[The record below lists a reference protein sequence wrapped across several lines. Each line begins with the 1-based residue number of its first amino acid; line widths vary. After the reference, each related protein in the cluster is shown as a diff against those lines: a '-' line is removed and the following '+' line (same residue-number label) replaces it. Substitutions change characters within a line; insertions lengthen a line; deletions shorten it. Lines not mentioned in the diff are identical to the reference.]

1 MPDNLFD
8 YIWHNSGRF
17 IDLMTR
23 TALTIMTIVVVSFI
37 IRNIFSL
44 AL

>member
-8 YIWHNSGRF
+8 YIWRNSGRF

-23 TALTIMTIVVVSFI
+23 TALTIMTLVVVSFI

>member
-1 MPDNLFD
+1 MPDNLFE
-8 YIWHNSGRF
+8 YLWRNLGRF

-23 TALTIMTIVVVSFI
+23 TALTIMTLVVMSFI